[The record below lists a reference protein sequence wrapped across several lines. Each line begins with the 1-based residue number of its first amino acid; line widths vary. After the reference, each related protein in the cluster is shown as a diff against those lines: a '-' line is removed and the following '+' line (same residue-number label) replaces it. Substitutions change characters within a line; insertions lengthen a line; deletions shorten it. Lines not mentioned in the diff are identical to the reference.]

1 MSRKQ
6 KDYGMDFGGPR
17 FGDWALLG
25 LSSAMT
31 AWCGGRIYKKHKT
44 AKQRRRSWEES
55 WDPDDVV
62 VDYDSGY
69 YLR

>member
-6 KDYGMDFGGPR
+6 KDYGMDFGGPK

-44 AKQRRRSWEES
+44 AKERRRSWEES

-62 VDYDSGY
+62 MDYDSGY